1 MATTTVGAAD
11 SKTISSTSQTAA
23 APKWTRIGTPTYTK
37 ARIALFLLG
46 FASFSMIYCVQ
57 PLLPQFTSSFGI
69 SPANSALALSLTTG
83 FLAVSIV
90 LSSAFSQVLGR
101 KKLMFVSMFI
111 ASILNIATALTH
123 DWNTLVALR
132 ALEGF
137 VLGGVPAVAMAWV
150 AEEIHPDDMAKAMG
164 VLIAGNAFGGMM
176 GRVGMGLLLEYFSW
190 QVAMGTLGV
199 LCLAASLGFL
209 ALLPNSQNFVAQK
222 HFQMGFHLKAWGSH
236 LQNPRL
242 LRLYALGFLITSI
255 FVTTFNYM
263 TFRLSG
269 EPYALSPTQI
279 SWLFLCYNIGMVASA
294 TAGSLGKR
302 YGQKHIVILGFALM
316 LLGVWVTLLSG
327 LPAIIVG
334 IALVTFGFFIAHAIV
349 SSMVGFEAKTT
360 KGHASSLYLLF
371 YYLGSSIVGS
381 IGGWFWLN
389 GGWLAIVALASVLC
403 LIAMALSQLKIGG
416 QTTA

>member
-11 SKTISSTSQTAA
+11 SKTLNPSTSSAA
-23 APKWTRIGTPTYTK
+23 APKWTRIGTPTYTQ

-57 PLLPQFTSSFGI
+57 PLLPQFTHSFNI
-69 SPANSALALSLTTG
+69 IPANSALALSLTTG
-83 FLAVSIV
+83 FLALSIV

-123 DWNTLVALR
+123 DWNTLIVIR

-150 AEEIHPDDMAKAMG
+150 AEEIHPDDLGKAMG

-176 GRVGMGLLLEYFSW
+176 GRVGMGLLLEYSSW
-190 QVAMGTLGV
+190 QTAMLALGV
-199 LCLAASLGFL
+199 LCLVSSLGFL
-209 ALLPNSQNFVAQK
+209 ALLPASQNFVAEK
-222 HFQMGFHLKAWGSH
+222 HFQMSFHLRAWVQH
-236 LQNPRL
+236 LKNRRL
-242 LRLYALGFLITSI
+242 LTLYALGFLLCSI

-269 EPYALSPTQI
+269 EPFALSPTQI
-279 SWLFLCYNIGMVASA
+279 SLLFLCYNIGMVASS
-294 TAGSLGKR
+294 TAGSMGKR
-302 YGQKHIVILGFALM
+302 FGQKQILMFGFVLM
-316 LLGVWVTLLSG
+316 LLGVLVTLTSH
-327 LPAIIVG
+327 LPAIIIG
-334 IALVTFGFFIAHAIV
+334 IAMVTFGFFVTHAIA
-349 SSMVGFEAKTT
+349 SSLVGAEAKTT

-371 YYLGSSIVGS
+371 YYLGSSSIGS

-389 GGWLAIVALASVLC
+389 GGWLAIVALTAILC
-403 LIAMALSQLKIGG
+403 VAAMALTQMQIGKAKV
-416 QTTA
+416 Q

>member
-83 FLAVSIV
+83 SLAVSIV

-199 LCLAASLGFL
+199 LCLAS
-209 ALLPNSQNFVAQK
+209 S
-222 HFQMGFHLKAWGSH
+222 
-236 LQNPRL
+236 
-242 LRLYALGFLITSI
+242 LGFLITSI